1 MRWQVTHSNV
11 RSSNPRSPG
20 DNRTNPILCLQ
31 VGHIGRSAME
41 DGLRITLFRWNGR
54 CARTD
59 SLSGG

>member
-41 DGLRITLFRWNGR
+41 DGLRITLIPMEW
-54 CARTD
+54 
-59 SLSGG
+59 